1 MDEKHLDMNKNA
13 ENNYKHE
20 EAEKRKE
27 LDTVK
32 AEIKQV
38 NEAHK
43 KELDKMEQEQNN
55 QLDKL

>member
-1 MDEKHLDMNKNA
+1 LDMNKNA